1 MNAFPSKSLPKLK
14 LHHSYSIKS
23 WQLYCTVMGSFWGF
37 FLSFFFWMNLFNT
50 VVVPPPT
57 RKINL
62 VAVSRLHL
70 PQMTGLFFRLIAI
83 FHSILFFYF
92 YSNAEKCS
100 LISDGLISLCNSS
113 FIQSSWQS
121 SRTVAP
127 MTVCLTGSPPQSPLC
142 KPRAAPHTPSVLN
155 HVTGWHKPNHGKL
168 LLTASFLYHEPLC
181 MLLSRSSPDVSWRFI
196 HTFFY

>member
-1 MNAFPSKSLPKLK
+1 MGPSLKSEDDECFSFKRSPQ
-14 LHHSYSIKS
+14 IKTAS
-23 WQLYCTVMGSFWGF
+23 FIFHQIMTAILYCDGQLLGVFFSLFF
-37 FLSFFFWMNLFNT
+37 FLNEPLQHGCC
-50 VVVPPPT
+50 PLPPT

-83 FHSILFFYF
+83 FTAFFFFYF
-92 YSNAEKCS
+92 SNAEKCS

-113 FIQSSWQS
+113 FIQSSRQS

-155 HVTGWHKPNHGKL
+155 HVTG
-168 LLTASFLYHEPLC
+168 
-181 MLLSRSSPDVSWRFI
+181 
-196 HTFFY
+196 